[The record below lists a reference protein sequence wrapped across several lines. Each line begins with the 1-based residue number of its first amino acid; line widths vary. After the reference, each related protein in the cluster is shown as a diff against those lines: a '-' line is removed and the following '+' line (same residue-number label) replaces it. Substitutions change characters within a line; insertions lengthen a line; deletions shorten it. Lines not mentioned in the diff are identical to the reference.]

1 MTIVILYGTETGNA
15 EMLAE
20 DLADRL
26 SADHHV
32 KVVAMDGAGPSVFDT
47 DALFL
52 IVTSTYG
59 DGELPA
65 SAKPFHAAL
74 AAARPSL
81 AGKRFAVFGLGDSQY
96 AETFNFGGRTFQELL
111 ESLGARAV
119 APRGLHDASGK
130 ELAEDVAGR
139 WLDEVLVAAETVC
152 PFASLLP
159 EVRANSCPSC
169 VTKSWAG
176 PRVVQ
181 SWGDGILCPSGYR
194 ITPGEDGPM
203 CTDSSSTRV
212 MPIAAPGTAGA
223 FPLIAAI
230 RGGP

>member
-26 SADHHV
+26 SADHQV
-32 KVVAMDGAGPSVFDT
+32 KVVAMDGADPSVFDT

-74 AAARPSL
+74 AAAKPSL

-139 WLDEVLVAAETVC
+139 WLDEVLVAAETV
-152 PFASLLP
+152 
-159 EVRANSCPSC
+159 
-169 VTKSWAG
+169 
-176 PRVVQ
+176 
-181 SWGDGILCPSGYR
+181 
-194 ITPGEDGPM
+194 
-203 CTDSSSTRV
+203 
-212 MPIAAPGTAGA
+212 
-223 FPLIAAI
+223 
-230 RGGP
+230 